1 MAKKYLNL
9 GKKLKKLLFDRGM
22 KPVDLARG
30 VNMPPPTIH
39 RLVTGKSTRPYESSL
54 KPIADFFS
62 ISVDELTGE
71 ASPLDDSNE
80 KITNNSLKTIH
91 YLPIIP
97 WEKLQDVQIDKNMIE
112 NIPFAGIISK
122 ESFASKLN
130 DSSMEPLFPRG
141 SMLLFDPNKPFK
153 DRSFVLVQ
161 LQEATVP
168 VFRQLIIDLDQKYL
182 KPLNPDLNAFK
193 MRLLG
198 ENDNII
204 ATLVEARQTYTEY

>member
-1 MAKKYLNL
+1 MTKKYPNL
-9 GKKLKKLLFDRGM
+9 GRILKKLLFDRDM
-22 KPVDLARG
+22 KPVDLARE
-30 VNMPPPTIH
+30 VNLPAPTIH

-62 ISVDELTGE
+62 ISIDELTGE
-71 ASPLDDSNE
+71 SPFSQNDTNE
-80 KITNNSLKTIH
+80 KNISSKMVT

-97 WEKLQDVQIDKNMIE
+97 WEQIKNDQINKNTLE
-112 NIPFAGIISK
+112 NTPFAGIISSK
-122 ESFASKLN
+122 AFATRLN

-141 SMLLFDPNKPFK
+141 CLLIFDPEKPFK
-153 DRSFVLVQ
+153 DRSYVLAKPH
-161 LQEATVP
+161 ETGGP

-193 MRLLG
+193 MRLLRD
-198 ENDNII
+198 NDKII